1 MTYTQIDGNTGEM
14 KIYGHI
20 SEWWNSAEEFT
31 TVFEEME
38 SKFNNIRIRMHCFG
52 GSVFEGTVIFNAIT
66 KSRANVTIIVEGI
79 AASMGSIILQAGKK
93 RIIAD
98 NAFVMIHRPTGYTQG
113 DSETHFNAGKML
125 QAMEK
130 NFAKTYARRSGKP
143 EGDVKKYLD
152 GNDHWLSAEEA
163 GSEWLYFVV

>member
-31 TVFEEME
+31 AVFEEME

-66 KSRANVTIIVEGI
+66 KSRADVTIIVEGI

-98 NAFVMIHRPTGYTQG
+98 NAFVMIHRPTGYTQ
-113 DSETHFNAGKML
+113 
-125 QAMEK
+125 
-130 NFAKTYARRSGKP
+130 
-143 EGDVKKYLD
+143 
-152 GNDHWLSAEEA
+152 
-163 GSEWLYFVV
+163 